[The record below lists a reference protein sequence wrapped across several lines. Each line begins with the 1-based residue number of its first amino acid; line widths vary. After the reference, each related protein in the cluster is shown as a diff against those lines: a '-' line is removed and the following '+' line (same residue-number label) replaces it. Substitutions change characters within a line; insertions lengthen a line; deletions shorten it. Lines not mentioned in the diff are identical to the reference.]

1 MTAIKRSPLTA
12 EEQVELIQLLEQ
24 RERERV
30 APKMEAFRDPW
41 RIKIAMGGRG
51 AGAKTTSA
59 ASLLV
64 QKGNYRGI
72 HVVCLREHL
81 NTLEESSWKTIV
93 ERIEAL
99 KYSGW
104 KITDRYIDKP
114 SVGTHFIFRGLSD
127 YTADSIQSLQSFDI
141 AWCDE
146 GQRLSGDSC
155 IKLFPTI
162 RKPGSE
168 IWVTMNP
175 DLEIDPVLAHVAG
188 RQDVLIVRLKPGK
201 EDNPWWTDVLEAE
214 RLADFARDPELAEH
228 VWNGSPRVQGERAV
242 FKLVDVIAA
251 MTRQE
256 APGDEIE
263 LGVDVARFGADR
275 SQIYKRK
282 GLRVIAEKTFHG
294 ADTQQVARCSWDMA
308 DRNPNTPIKV
318 DDSGVGGGVT
328 DKLRDLGSKAVVPV
342 LNGDPPADKS
352 LYTTCADEQW
362 FTFPMTLASIPN
374 DQELKA
380 ELATRNY
387 SYTPDDRR
395 KIESKE
401 SFKKRYGRS
410 PDKADALMLCFYSSP
425 AAPERGGVATLNV
438 W

>member
-1 MTAIKRSPLTA
+1 VTATKRLRLSAT
-12 EEQVELIQLLEQ
+12 EQVELIQLLEQ
-24 RERERV
+24 RERELV
-30 APKMEAFRDPW
+30 SPKMNAFRDSW
-41 RIKIAMGGRG
+41 RVKIAIGGRG

-59 ASLLV
+59 ASLIV
-64 QKGNYRGI
+64 QKGNYRSLHG
-72 HVVCLREHL
+72 VCLREHL
-81 NTLEESSWKTIV
+81 NTLEESSWKTIA
-93 ERIEAL
+93 ERIDAL
-99 KYSGW
+99 KYPGW

-114 SVGTHFIFRGLSD
+114 SVGTHLIFRGLSD
-127 YTADSIQSLQSFDI
+127 YTADSIQSLQSFDL

-146 GQRLSGDSC
+146 GQRLSAESC
-155 IKLFPTI
+155 VKLFPTI

-175 DLEIDPVLAHVAG
+175 DLEIDPVIAHVAG

-214 RLADFARDPELAEH
+214 RVADFARDPELAEH
-228 VWNGSPRVQGERAV
+228 VWNGSPRVQGERAI

-251 MTRQE
+251 MARQE
-256 APGDEIE
+256 TSGDEIE
-263 LGVDVARFGADR
+263 LGVDVARFGSDR

-282 GLRVIAEKTFHG
+282 GLRVTDGKTFNG
-294 ADTQQVARCSWDMA
+294 ADTQQVARFAWDMA
-308 DRNPNTPIKV
+308 ERNPNTPIKV

-328 DKLRDLGSKAVVPV
+328 DKLRDLGSKATVAV
-342 LNGDPPADKS
+342 LNGNPPNDKD

-362 FTFPMTLASIPN
+362 FTFPMALASIPD

-380 ELATRNY
+380 ELSTRNY

-410 PDKADALMLCFYSSP
+410 PDKADALMLCFYSGP
-425 AAPERGGVATLNV
+425 TAPERGEVVTLNV